1 MSPYKSIALVTPWFY
16 PTPGGVS
23 RHIFELAKAFSM
35 MGLKV
40 FVITLS
46 MNTNNEIIFDNKL
59 KKNGIEVI
67 RLNIHGSLKGKTF
80 LYSVY
85 ATLKHMI
92 KKGIIDCVHFSNE
105 SGFVF
110 YLNKIKLPSVTKVH
124 GSWLYQN
131 YQGYRNWLSRQDLRR
146 KIALSFLYIST
157 SSIHKVTYKLAPA
170 LIAIRRE
177 VKDMLSTRFGISRDK
192 IAVVPN
198 GVNHELFNPRYNN
211 SKHSYLKDLS
221 LNIDSDVKVV
231 LYIGDFSYLKGF
243 HFLPLIIKKVLEKY
257 RDVVFLIVGAY
268 TDETYSRGVT
278 LLKKYGALKARNIK
292 IVKFVPFERMPMIYA
307 IADTIILP
315 YVDEITNVH
324 REAMAMGKPI
334 VTFELREVPT
344 SLHRQIAMF
353 VPRYNVHSFID
364 HVIELLKNEDL
375 AKHIGMNAAK
385 FSLRWSWNSVAR
397 ATLEILKNQ
406 INM

>member
-1 MSPYKSIALVTPWFY
+1 MFPYKSIALVTPWFY

-40 FVITLS
+40 FVITLPT
-46 MNTNNEIIFDNKL
+46 NTDDEVIFDDKL
-59 KKNGIEVI
+59 KKNRIEVM
-67 RLNIHGSLKGKTF
+67 RLNIHSSLKGTIF
-80 LYSVY
+80 LYSVC
-85 ATLKHMI
+85 ATLKHMA
-92 KKGIIDCVHFSNE
+92 KKGVIDCVHFSNE

-110 YLNKIKLPSVTKVH
+110 YLNKVELPSVTKVH
-124 GSWLYQN
+124 GSWFYQN
-131 YQGYRNWLSRQDLRR
+131 YQGYRNWLSGQELRR
-146 KIALSFLYIST
+146 KITLSLLYIDA
-157 SSIHKVTYKLAPA
+157 SSIHKVAYKLAPA

-177 VKDMLSTRFGISRDK
+177 VKDMLSIRFSLSRDK

-198 GVNHELFNPRYNN
+198 GVNHKMFNPRHNN
-211 SKHSYLKDLS
+211 SKHLYLKELG
-221 LNIDSDVKVV
+221 LNIEPGGKVV

-243 HFLPLIIKKVLEKY
+243 HFLPLIIKKVLERY

-278 LLKKYGALKARNIK
+278 LLKKYGVSRARNIR
-292 IVKFVPFERMPMIYA
+292 IMKFVHFEKMPMIYA
-307 IADTIILP
+307 IADIVILP
-315 YVDEITNVH
+315 YIDEITNVH
-324 REAMAMGKPI
+324 REAMAMGKPL
-334 VTFELREVPT
+334 VTFELRDVPT
-344 SLHRQIAMF
+344 SLHREIAMF
-353 VPRYNVHSFID
+353 VPRYNVHSFIE

-406 INM
+406 INI